1 MKIPS
6 CPRNCKL
13 QKKFLQKATAHAGR
27 RRNAKA
33 RRPAKYKFNNK
44 TFGGK
49 VEL

>member
-13 QKKFLQKATAHAGR
+13 QKSFYKKATAHAGR

-33 RRPAKYKFNNK
+33 RRPARYKFNNK

>member
-13 QKKFLQKATAHAGR
+13 QKSFYKKATAHAGR
-27 RRNAKA
+27 RRKAKA
-33 RRPAKYKFNNK
+33 RRPARYKFNNK